1 MNFGTMNVFGLSF
14 TFYVVKLLA
23 GTEFYKYTNQQPVR
37 TQLLWLQFISDLV
50 ISLAYNS
57 IFNSIFI
64 SKVFNFKN

>member
-14 TFYVVKLLA
+14 TLYVVKLLA
-23 GTEFYKYTNQQPVR
+23 GTEFYKYTNQQTVR

-57 IFNSIFI
+57 IFNLIFI
-64 SKVFNFKN
+64 SKIFNFKN